1 MLFRS
6 EKNLPRIYFVA
17 VLSLSVAACSHDT
30 SDQQGLA
37 PAVIAEH
44 GQWRVPEKSPLR
56 TRLKV
61 QSVVL
66 RDVNQ
71 PLMAPAMVEA
81 DPAHTVNVLAPLTG
95 RVAELK
101 VALGDRVTR
110 GQVLAIL
117 VSGDYAQAT
126 SDSTKASDALA
137 LARKA
142 LERAE
147 AVKEAGGAAEKD
159 LETARS
165 AFVQAQ
171 AEYARTQ
178 TRLASLG
185 GVSTGKGDMR
195 RMQVLSPA
203 DGSITTLSTAV
214 GSFAN
219 DPNAVLMTVT
229 DLDHV
234 WVTANVAENEARLI
248 VPNLHAGVTL
258 PAWPGRD
265 FHGTVQSVS
274 AVLDADSRRVKAR
287 IVVPNADG
295 ALKPNMF
302 ATATFQ
308 VPQPEALLV
317 PQSALLMNNDSV
329 TVLVEVSPWVFM
341 RRVVE
346 LGQDIGSEAR
356 ITKGLQPGDRIVVA
370 GGVLIN
376 D

>member
-6 EKNLPRIYFVA
+6 EKKVFAICLTA
-17 VLSLSVAACSHDT
+17 ALSLLVASCSRDAADGNNVT
-30 SDQQGLA
+30 
-37 PAVIAEH
+37 PAVVFDH
-44 GQWRVPEKSPLR
+44 GQWHVPEQSPLR
-56 TRLKV
+56 ARLKV
-61 QSVVL
+61 QGVAL

-71 PLMAPAMVEA
+71 PLVAPAMVEA
-81 DPAHTVNVLAPLTG
+81 DPAHTVNVLAPLAG

-101 VALGDRVTR
+101 VALGDRVSR

-117 VSGDYAQAT
+117 VSGDYAEAT
-126 SDSTKASDALA
+126 SDSAKASDALA
-137 LARKA
+137 LAKKA
-142 LERAE
+142 LARAE
-147 AVKEAGGAAEKD
+147 AVKEAGGAAEKE
-159 LETARS
+159 LEAARS
-165 AFVQAQ
+165 AFVQAR
-171 AEYARTQ
+171 AEDARAQ

-185 GVSTGKGDMR
+185 SVSTGKADTR
-195 RMQVLSPA
+195 RMQVLSPT
-203 DGSITTLSTAV
+203 DGSITALSTAA

-219 DPNAVLMTVT
+219 DPNASLMTVT

-248 VPNLHAGVTL
+248 TPRQQVDVTL

-274 AVLDADSRRVKAR
+274 AVLDADSRRIKAR

-302 ATATFQ
+302 ATATFK
-308 VPQPEALLV
+308 VPQPQALLV

-329 TVLVEVSPWVFM
+329 TVLVEVSPWVFV
-341 RRVVE
+341 RRAVE

-356 ITKGLQPGDRIVVA
+356 ITKGLAPGDRIVVA

>member
-1 MLFRS
+1 MLFRP
-6 EKNLPRIYFVA
+6 EKFSPAIYLTI
-17 VLSLSVAACSHDT
+17 VLSLSVAACSHDAADHKDT
-30 SDQQGLA
+30 A
-37 PAVIAEH
+37 PAVITEH

-61 QSVVL
+61 QSVVS
-66 RDVNQ
+66 RDVSQ
-71 PLMAPAMVEA
+71 PLIAPAMVEA
-81 DPAHTVNVLAPLTG
+81 DPAYTINVLAPLTG

-101 VALGDRVTR
+101 VALGDQVSR
-110 GQVLAIL
+110 GQVLAVL

-126 SDSTKASDALA
+126 SDSTKANDALT
-137 LARKA
+137 LAKKT

-147 AVKEAGGAAEKD
+147 AVKEAGAAAEKD
-159 LETARS
+159 LEAARS

-171 AEYARTQ
+171 AEYARAQ

-185 GVSTGKGDMR
+185 SVSSGKGDMR

-203 DGSITTLSTAV
+203 DGSITALSAAT

-219 DPNAVLMTVT
+219 DPNAPLMTVT
-229 DLDHV
+229 DLNHV

-248 VPNLHAGVTL
+248 APNQRVNVTL

-274 AVLDADSRRVKAR
+274 AVLDADSRRIKAR
-287 IVVPNADG
+287 IVVPNAGG

-302 ATATFQ
+302 ATAIFQ
-308 VPQPEALLV
+308 VPQPQALLV
-317 PQSALLMNNDSV
+317 PQSALLMNNDNV
-329 TVLVEVSPWVFM
+329 TVLVEISPWVFA

-346 LGQDIGSEAR
+346 LGQDVGSEAR

>member
-6 EKNLPRIYFVA
+6 EKKSPGMSLVVA
-17 VLSLSVAACSHDT
+17 LSLSMAACSHDT
-30 SDQQGLA
+30 TDRQDSA

-44 GQWRVPEKSPLR
+44 GQWRVPDKSPLR

-61 QSVVL
+61 QSVTS
-66 RDVNQ
+66 RDVSQ
-71 PLMAPAMVEA
+71 PLTAPAMVEA
-81 DPAHTVNVLAPLTG
+81 DPAHTVNVLTPLTG
-95 RVAELK
+95 QVAELK
-101 VALGDRVTR
+101 VALGDRVSR
-110 GQVLAIL
+110 GQVLAVLI
-117 VSGDYAQAT
+117 SGDYAQAT
-126 SDSTKASDALA
+126 SDNAKANDALA
-137 LARKA
+137 LAKKA

-159 LETARS
+159 LEAARS

-171 AEYARTQ
+171 AEYTRAQ
-178 TRLASLG
+178 ARLASLG
-185 GVSTGKGDMR
+185 NASSGKGDTR
-195 RMQVLSPA
+195 RMEVLSPT
-203 DGSITTLSTAV
+203 DGSITALSTAA

-219 DPNAVLMTVT
+219 DTNAALMTVT
-229 DLDHV
+229 NLDHV

-248 VPNLHAGVTL
+248 APNQRVEVTL

-274 AVLDADSRRVKAR
+274 AVLDADSRRIKAR

-295 ALKPNMF
+295 ALKQNMF

-308 VPQPEALLV
+308 VPQPQALLV

-329 TVLVEVSPWVFM
+329 TVLVEVSPWVFV

-346 LGQDIGSEAR
+346 LGQDIGNEAR